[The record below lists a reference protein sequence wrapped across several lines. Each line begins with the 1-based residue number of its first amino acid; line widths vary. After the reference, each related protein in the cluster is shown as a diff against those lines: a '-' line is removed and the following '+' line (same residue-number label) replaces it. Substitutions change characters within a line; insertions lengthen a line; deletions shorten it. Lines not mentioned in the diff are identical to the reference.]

1 MYYVYLIIAWILGQ
15 GLYTAVTVWRLQ
27 KGLDIAYIPALK
39 AYIKKETGG
48 YIVSGVFM
56 IVVVFILPEFLN
68 LKMDKNELL
77 TIEQKSW
84 AQKVQLY
91 FRTAAVVLGMFSLHI
106 AYSLYKRGKKEII
119 DADKKAG
126 VDTEDI

>member
-15 GLYTAVTVWRLQ
+15 SLYTAITVWRLQ
-27 KGLDIAYIPALK
+27 KNLTISYIPAFK
-39 AYIKKETGG
+39 AYVKKELGG
-48 YIVSGVFM
+48 YIVSGIFM
-56 IVVVFILPEFLN
+56 LVVVFILPDFLN
-68 LKMDKNELL
+68 LKMEKSELL
-77 TIEQKSW
+77 SIEQKSW

-91 FRTAAVVLGMFSLHI
+91 FRTAAMLLGMFSLHI

-119 DADKKAG
+119 NADKKAG

>member
-1 MYYVYLIIAWILGQ
+1 MYYFYLIVAWILGQ
-15 GLYTAVTVWRLQ
+15 ALYTAITVWRLQ
-27 KGLDIAYIPALK
+27 KNLTINYTQALK
-39 AYIKKETGG
+39 AYIQKEFGG

-68 LKMDKNELL
+68 LQMEKSELL

-126 VDTEDI
+126 VDTSDI